1 MPNATVNDAEVIVI
15 GAGAAGLAATRS
27 LLAAGCRVAL
37 IEARGRIGGRAW
49 TEPWHG
55 IPFDHGASF
64 IHAEQSNPWTTI
76 ARRLR
81 IATTIDPRRRLL
93 FVGARHASEEELAAF
108 MAARA
113 RAQGQ
118 VVEAAKAG
126 RAVSIAE
133 AVRGTGPW
141 SAQAQVALGPWLLGA
156 ENEVADAA
164 DFAAG
169 VSGRDRLV
177 GTGYGRLVAAYGRSL
192 PVTLNAAVRRID
204 HRGKGVVVDTAAGR
218 LGGRL
223 AIVTLP
229 TGVLASGRVR
239 FAPALP
245 IEKQRAIEALPMG
258 LLTKVAL
265 CFEGDPF
272 GQGETLY
279 LHRRTADQRAA
290 LYMMRPCGQNL
301 ALAFVGGD
309 LARELEHA
317 GETAAAEF
325 ALEPLLEIF
334 GTGLRSRLR
343 GVRQTRWGIDPFA
356 LGSYA
361 VARPGAAAMRA
372 VLARPLADRL
382 LFAGEACAGDGWAT
396 TVAGAHLSGR
406 RAAREALAL
415 LGRRERLES
424 DCNPLQNIPSRTK
437 PSRRTTPGDAPVP
450 GTDE

>member
-1 MPNATVNDAEVIVI
+1 LPVQNAPVNDADVIVI

-37 IEARGRIGGRAW
+37 LEARDRIGGRAW

-55 IPFDHGASF
+55 VAFDHGASF
-64 IHAEQSNPWTTI
+64 IHAEQTNPWTTI

-81 IATTIDPRRRLL
+81 VATALDPRRRLL
-93 FVGARHASEEELAAF
+93 FIGARQASEQELAAF

-113 RAQGQ
+113 QAQGQ
-118 VVEAAKAG
+118 VAEAARAG

-133 AVRGTGPW
+133 AVRGSGPW
-141 SAQAQVALGPWLLGA
+141 SAQAQVALGPWLLGV

-177 GTGYGRLVAAYGRSL
+177 GSGYGRLVAAYGRGV
-192 PVTLNAAVRRID
+192 PVTLNAPVRRID
-204 HRGKGVVVDTAAGR
+204 YRGPGVVVESAAGR
-218 LGGRL
+218 LRGRL

-229 TGVLASGRVR
+229 AGVLAAGRVG
-239 FAPALP
+239 FEPALP
-245 IEKQRAIEALPMG
+245 QGKQRALEALPMG

-272 GQGETLY
+272 GQGDTFY
-279 LHRRTADQRAA
+279 LHRRTANQRAA
-290 LYMMRPCGQNL
+290 LYMMRPCGQDL

-317 GETAAAEF
+317 GEAAAGEF

-334 GTGLRSRLR
+334 GSGLRSRLC
-343 GVRQTRWGIDPFA
+343 GVRQTRWGTDPFS

-372 VLARPLADRL
+372 VLARPVADRL
-382 LFAGEACAGDGWAT
+382 LFAGEACAGDGWAA
-396 TVAGAHLSGR
+396 TVAGAHRSGR

-415 LGRRERLES
+415 LGRQPRHES
-424 DCNPLQNIPSRTK
+424 DCNAAQNNP
-437 PSRRTTPGDAPVP
+437 
-450 GTDE
+450 